1 MEHLPY
7 PRIGDVR
14 GAHHYRSHDTI
25 RRGGRQQ
32 AWEPLCNVPRGH
44 LTRITNDAAWW
55 NPVLRWQKQR
65 QRDAVAVALE
75 ARCSLTLVGLI
86 AL

>member
-14 GAHHYRSHDTI
+14 GAHHYRSHDAI
-25 RRGGRQQ
+25 RREGRQQ

-44 LTRITNDAAWW
+44 LTRITNDAA
-55 NPVLRWQKQR
+55 
-65 QRDAVAVALE
+65 
-75 ARCSLTLVGLI
+75 
-86 AL
+86 